1 MKLKAKL
8 IVLFQKIF
16 RYHPNERECSE
27 NGAGFY
33 VFDELSEK
41 KSVEKRKSQGRAL
54 SAAAKENRAPSSTPR
69 PEKNLAE
76 PVESEQLRRRLLE
89 EEKRRAQA
97 EARASDVV
105 VARKAAA
112 NAHAQLQSRDKKIE
126 QLQKELED
134 TTVARKEEHKRACD
148 AEADRGRLKKALY
161 DKEQQ
166 STALQKSLVLAKAQ
180 LEERGRKIEEMGSD
194 AERLRLEAH
203 QLRARLEEKRPS
215 VTPKKAAP
223 LERPS
228 FDVEKFKEALRS
240 VDLLE
245 LRANENQ
252 AEVKGYVRQLS
263 EAQEGLQQK
272 IWEKEMQAAEAEERL
287 QTQAQEHQEQLDYA
301 FTKWQRLEE
310 LFEAKLL
317 VREVTLSALVK
328 VSQKSH
334 EVHAAQGQEH
344 VKELEGALSH
354 ALEQKEA
361 VLQELEAKQA
371 LWEEEKLQLLQ
382 EVKEAQVKHAEV
394 CGELFTAQQVA
405 SMCRE
410 QNEELQSQLNT
421 VSLQA
426 DAKQADLLAE
436 VERLRAELYDA
447 LASRAEAH
455 QALVAREARTAALNK
470 ELQEASVMVEHLRGE
485 VAEADR
491 RVNVS
496 SNECQVL
503 QSKVK
508 ELEKLRELAQEAESA
523 KALVQKQKEELKTL
537 QQECEEHRRQAT
549 DFLESMQ
556 ATQKDMQSLVAE
568 VQALR
573 ALDVQKES
581 SLALE
586 MERHAQSAGHNNHRQ
601 KIQVMI
607 NIKEDNRLLRAELK
621 KARQRI
627 AHLEVASAGEVASKI
642 GRRLSASPR
651 HRQPAFEG
659 GTHHSKD
666 QSLERTA
673 IEYQH
678 LLCLLQRAAL
688 NGLMSPH
695 EGASSFLRR
704 LGHMAQQDRSVD
716 RSSWVSETGRPG
728 AGPRTPEK
736 RRSFLE
742 DLSDLGDEV
751 PNPSELDATQ

>member
-1 MKLKAKL
+1 MSSVGPGSYEIPTTMDEHAVS
-8 IVLFQKIF
+8 IANGERFV
-16 RYHPNERECSE
+16 ERECSE

-627 AHLEVASAGEVASKI
+627 AHLEVASAGEVASKV
-642 GRRLSASPR
+642 
-651 HRQPAFEG
+651 
-659 GTHHSKD
+659 
-666 QSLERTA
+666 SL
-673 IEYQH
+673 
-678 LLCLLQRAAL
+678 LLK
-688 NGLMSPH
+688 
-695 EGASSFLRR
+695 GA
-704 LGHMAQQDRSVD
+704 HI
-716 RSSWVSETGRPG
+716 T
-728 AGPRTPEK
+728 PRTS
-736 RRSFLE
+736 R
-742 DLSDLGDEV
+742 
-751 PNPSELDATQ
+751 

>member
-1 MKLKAKL
+1 M
-8 IVLFQKIF
+8 
-16 RYHPNERECSE
+16 
-27 NGAGFY
+27 
-33 VFDELSEK
+33 
-41 KSVEKRKSQGRAL
+41 
-54 SAAAKENRAPSSTPR
+54 
-69 PEKNLAE
+69 
-76 PVESEQLRRRLLE
+76 
-89 EEKRRAQA
+89 
-97 EARASDVV
+97 
-105 VARKAAA
+105 
-112 NAHAQLQSRDKKIE
+112 
-126 QLQKELED
+126 
-134 TTVARKEEHKRACD
+134 
-148 AEADRGRLKKALY
+148 
-161 DKEQQ
+161 
-166 STALQKSLVLAKAQ
+166 
-180 LEERGRKIEEMGSD
+180 
-194 AERLRLEAH
+194 
-203 QLRARLEEKRPS
+203 
-215 VTPKKAAP
+215 
-223 LERPS
+223 
-228 FDVEKFKEALRS
+228 
-240 VDLLE
+240 
-245 LRANENQ
+245 
-252 AEVKGYVRQLS
+252 
-263 EAQEGLQQK
+263 
-272 IWEKEMQAAEAEERL
+272 
-287 QTQAQEHQEQLDYA
+287 DYA

-627 AHLEVASAGEVASKI
+627 AHLEVASAGEVASKV
-642 GRRLSASPR
+642 
-651 HRQPAFEG
+651 
-659 GTHHSKD
+659 
-666 QSLERTA
+666 SL
-673 IEYQH
+673 
-678 LLCLLQRAAL
+678 LLK
-688 NGLMSPH
+688 
-695 EGASSFLRR
+695 GA
-704 LGHMAQQDRSVD
+704 HI
-716 RSSWVSETGRPG
+716 T
-728 AGPRTPEK
+728 PRTS
-736 RRSFLE
+736 R
-742 DLSDLGDEV
+742 
-751 PNPSELDATQ
+751 